1 MTHVCACVHP
11 RLLITSGVIWT
22 PYDTLN
28 KFYSCYMAAI
38 VIISRKCGLRIEVHH
53 RNQPCKTKLFLYKP
67 LLHIYSHSKQLYIH
81 AYVTRWNAS
90 VIEVGVVRISIL
102 LKEKVAWATDK
113 WIRIISNIMLYK
125 TVMTLRNYRIQ
136 PF

>member
-1 MTHVCACVHP
+1 
-11 RLLITSGVIWT
+11 
-22 PYDTLN
+22 
-28 KFYSCYMAAI
+28 MAAI
-38 VIISRKCGLRIEVHH
+38 VIISRECGLRIEVHH

-67 LLHIYSHSKQLYIH
+67 FLHNYSHSKQLYIH
-81 AYVTRWNAS
+81 AKVTRWNAS
-90 VIEVGVVRISIL
+90 VIEVGVVQISRL

-125 TVMTLRNYRIQ
+125 TVMPLKNYRIQ